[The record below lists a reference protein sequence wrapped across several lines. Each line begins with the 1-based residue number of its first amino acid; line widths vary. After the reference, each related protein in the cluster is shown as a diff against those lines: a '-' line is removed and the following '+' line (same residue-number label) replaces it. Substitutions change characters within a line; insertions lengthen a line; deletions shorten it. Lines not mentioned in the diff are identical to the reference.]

1 VADVIMKKEGEL
13 QMGMSKRISVSKKR
27 QMTIPKEFYDELGI
41 GNEVLCQI
49 VDGALMIKPIKTDVD
64 FSEEILNDLIKEG
77 YEAGEEL
84 LKEFAYRK
92 SQLNPALHK
101 MIDET
106 RDYKTYSN
114 VDDFFDELEENKDE

>member
-1 VADVIMKKEGEL
+1 
-13 QMGMSKRISVSKKR
+13 MGMSKRISVSQRR

-41 GNEVLCQI
+41 GNEVLCQM
-49 VDGALMIKPIKTDVD
+49 VDGSLIIKPIKTDGD
-64 FSEEILNDLIKEG
+64 FSEDILNDLIKEG

-114 VDDFFDELEENKDE
+114 VDEFFDELEDKKDE